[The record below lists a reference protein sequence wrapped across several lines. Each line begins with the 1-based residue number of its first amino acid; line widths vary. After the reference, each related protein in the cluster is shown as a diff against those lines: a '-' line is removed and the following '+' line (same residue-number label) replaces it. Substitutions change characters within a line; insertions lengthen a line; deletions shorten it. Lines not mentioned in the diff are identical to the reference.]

1 MEEKLATLLEYRK
14 HLSDQYSD
22 RAALWALQEAAVDE
36 MADLLVCQIDGM
48 DQAKFRIPRDPQ
60 LRSSASLPLD
70 FSNSI
75 FFWRQISH
83 WIKVSIQASFCW
95 LWNKLP
101 SAFECDCH
109 QGHHMCGPR
118 WRCMGFGFL
127 VPLMEFI
134 KCHIIVCDLCGF
146 LCFPP

>member
-1 MEEKLATLLEYRK
+1 MCLLRFTQCEICFKKKDELAKARSMEEKLATLLEYRK

-83 WIKVSIQASFCW
+83 WIKVSIQASFC
-95 LWNKLP
+95 
-101 SAFECDCH
+101 
-109 QGHHMCGPR
+109 
-118 WRCMGFGFL
+118 
-127 VPLMEFI
+127 
-134 KCHIIVCDLCGF
+134 
-146 LCFPP
+146 